1 MKSMLITRQSIVKI
15 QLEGTLQCCKN
26 ILSVHVMILKCLQTR
41 PLLCPQTGKKG
52 HSSVEDAKATM
63 ELYKVVEEEWER
75 ELASKS
81 QAS

>member
-1 MKSMLITRQSIVKI
+1 MSS
-15 QLEGTLQCCKN
+15 CFKN
-26 ILSVHVMILKCLQTR
+26 VSKVTSDSV
-41 PLLCPQTGKKG
+41 LCPQTGKKG

-75 ELASKS
+75 ELASTS